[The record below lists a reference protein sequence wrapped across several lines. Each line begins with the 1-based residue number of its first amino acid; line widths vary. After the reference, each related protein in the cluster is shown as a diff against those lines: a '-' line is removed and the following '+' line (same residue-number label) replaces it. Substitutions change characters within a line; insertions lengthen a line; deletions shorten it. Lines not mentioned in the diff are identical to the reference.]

1 MSSSAVNRFVNKVV
15 EMTNVPLVS
24 FLAYPLAKNWIAGK
38 RISDAISY
46 STLAN
51 AKGFSVI
58 LNYLG
63 EEVETAS
70 EVEEA
75 LKEYEHILDLLQH
88 NGILGCISVKL
99 TQLGLKA
106 DQDYCKKNMV
116 EIVCHAGKL
125 RKFVWIDMEGSEF
138 TDATI
143 NIYNTL
149 FSASKNIG
157 ICIQAYLRRSENDIE
172 ELLRIGG
179 KIRLVK
185 GAYNE
190 PATIAYKS
198 RKEIDKNYAEL
209 MEHLFK
215 ENSSLFSVATHDD
228 RLVHEAMRMSKEYSK
243 NFEFAF
249 LKGIRD
255 DLKRELLNN
264 GYRVTEYIPYGQNW
278 LPYSLRR
285 LREKPSNLLLLARSL
300 LGK

>member
-1 MSSSAVNRFVNKVV
+1 
-15 EMTNVPLVS
+15 MTNVPFVS

-38 RISDAISY
+38 RISEAISY
-46 STLAN
+46 SKLAN

-75 LKEYEHILDLLQH
+75 LKEYEHVLDLLQP
-88 NGILGCISVKL
+88 NGIEGCISVKL

-106 DQDYCKKNMV
+106 GKDYCKKNMV
-116 EIVCHAGKL
+116 EIVGHARKL
-125 RKFVWIDMEGSEF
+125 GKFVWIDMESSEF
-138 TDATI
+138 TDDTVY
-143 NIYNTL
+143 IYNTL

-190 PATIAYKS
+190 RATIACKS
-198 RKEIDKNYAEL
+198 RKEIDKNYMML

-215 ENSSLFSVATHDD
+215 ESASLFSIATHDD
-228 RLVHEAMRMSKEYSK
+228 KLVQEAMRMSKEYSK

-255 DLKRELLNN
+255 NLKLQLVNK
-264 GYRVTEYIPYGQNW
+264 GYKVTEYIPYGQNW

-300 LGK
+300 LSK